1 MTGRLRAAEAQIDAP
16 AFLNVT
22 GRTEK
27 APTQFA
33 RDGGVE
39 GILIRRRPTQEAL
52 ARVQPD
58 CHLKRINVGI

>member
-33 RDGGVE
+33 RDEGVE
-39 GILIRRRPTQEAL
+39 GILIRRRPT
-52 ARVQPD
+52 
-58 CHLKRINVGI
+58 